1 MSFLTSLKPMHLVN
15 VLLIVIPSSI
25 TFLLSLIVI
34 EFILRISVQRF
45 LLLKINKLKF
55 PMIDFCVRNQYE
67 IFRIS

>member
-1 MSFLTSLKPMHLVN
+1 MSFLTSLKSIHLVN

-45 LLLKINKLKF
+45 LLLKINKFKF
-55 PMIDFCVRNQYE
+55 PMIGFCVRNQYE